1 MPISP
6 EALQMIA
13 SHEGLRLEAYPDP
26 GTGGDPWTVGYGHT
40 GPEVVPGYRVTEAQ
54 AMDLLRADANR
65 AYDHVGR
72 VTQAPL
78 FTWEVEALASF
89 VYNVGGGA
97 YDGSTLLRR
106 LNAGE
111 EPARVIRE
119 ELPRW
124 VKGGDGRPM
133 LGLVRRRAQEV
144 AYATAK
150 KEAPIPPAPRPIQGP
165 AQVPPF
171 TLKRA
176 AQFSEG
182 RPWQDAAWDALQA
195 QLTPAQVATFRDAFR
210 AGPAAPVA
218 PSPVEAPNPLPV
230 PYLFQLDSATRE
242 GPRMCFSSSCAMAAR
257 YLRPDCLPGAGQA
270 DDLYLSL
277 LHTLGGDTT
286 SAAAHVRTLAHLGIK
301 AEFRQ
306 DGTPEVLR
314 AQLAQGIPCPVGWL
328 HHGHVSAP
336 SGGGHWSLVIGTTP
350 QGLILHD
357 PYGEADLVG
366 GGYISN
372 APTAGRAVAYSLKN
386 WGPRWMPQGSG
397 GWWLKLSKS
406 ER

>member
-1 MPISP
+1 
-6 EALQMIA
+6 MIA
-13 SHEGLRLEAYPDP
+13 GFEGLRLEAYPDP

-54 AMDLLRADANR
+54 AKALLRADAGK
-65 AYDHVGR
+65 AYDHVVG
-72 VTQAPL
+72 VTGAPL
-78 FTWEVEALASF
+78 TQREADALASF

-111 EPARVIRE
+111 DPARVIRE

-150 KEAPIPPAPRPIQGP
+150 EEAPIPPAPRPKQGP
-165 AQVPPF
+165 AQSPPF

-195 QLTPAQVATFRDAFR
+195 QLVPAQLATFRDAFR
-210 AGPAAPVA
+210 AGPAAPASAQGV
-218 PSPVEAPNPLPV
+218 PNPLPA
-230 PYLFQLDSATRE
+230 PYLFQLDSKTRE
-242 GPRMCFSSSCAMAAR
+242 GGRMCFSSSCAMAAR
-257 YLRPDCLPGAGQA
+257 YLRPTCLPGAGQA
-270 DDLYLSL
+270 DDLYLAL
-277 LHTLGGDTT
+277 LETLGGDSTD
-286 SAAAHVRTLAHLGIK
+286 AAAQVRTLAHLGIR

-306 DGTPEVLR
+306 DGTPEALR
-314 AQLAQGIPCPVGWL
+314 SQLAAGLPCPVGWL
-328 HHGHVSAP
+328 HHGSVSAP
-336 SGGGHWSLVIGTTP
+336 SGGGHWSLVVGTYP
-350 QGLILHD
+350 DGFILHD

-366 GGYISN
+366 GGYASN
-372 APTAGRAVAYSLKN
+372 APTAGRFVRYSYRN
-386 WGPRWMPQGSG
+386 WVPRWVAGSA
-397 GWWLKLSKS
+397 GWWLRIMP